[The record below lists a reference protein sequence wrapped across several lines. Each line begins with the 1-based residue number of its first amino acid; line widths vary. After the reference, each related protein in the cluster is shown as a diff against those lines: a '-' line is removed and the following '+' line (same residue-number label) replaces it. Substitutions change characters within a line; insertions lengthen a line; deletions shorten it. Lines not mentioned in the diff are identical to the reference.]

1 MKNNLYFNLPENVR
15 AISSERVI
23 IKELYKNGA

>member
-15 AISSERVI
+15 FISSERII
-23 IKELYKNGA
+23 IKELYKNEA